1 MPVTPK
7 KRSGKSD
14 SSLLKYLFS
23 SVKCHIPSAK
33 YHIPSAKCRFTAAS
47 SLFTLPPPIFHPFF
61 FFAMPESPFTL
72 SNVSLALIHNAM
84 R

>member
-23 SVKCHIPSAK
+23 SVKCHI
-33 YHIPSAKCRFTAAS
+33 TAAS

-72 SNVSLALIHNAM
+72 SYDFLVLIHNEM